1 MNKINIIS
9 ENKTKMSLL
18 NQVYKYGSGNSKV
31 TSLPVSF
38 RYTDAKVSTCNKK
51 NYVFQKNINFYKIH
65 KLSINLVLDT
75 KCHVNRIKI
84 NKMLIDIFTIH

>member
-9 ENKTKMSLL
+9 ENETKMFLL

-51 NYVFQKNINFYKIH
+51 LCILEKYLF
-65 KLSINLVLDT
+65 L
-75 KCHVNRIKI
+75 
-84 NKMLIDIFTIH
+84 